1 MRPINT
7 DEYDRVVKLLVDA
20 DDTLT
25 FPAARKLL
33 RTYRL
38 QVVVDADACGQAAW
52 QAALLTAVNVGSRA
66 VHGGVRVALGEDA
79 VCCVPWARGRRL
91 SEAVAELGGDVVAIG
106 DTLEASV
113 PTIVFG
119 SGAVDAAD
127 SAPVVCALAGT
138 WVAAVAPARDVRVD
152 ADAPTGSAS
161 VLAATLAATIAV
173 SECFQWLRGHAVA
186 GDRAVRVSLWDPLQG
201 SDGPSIGGLP
211 SELWLLGLGHL
222 GQAYAWLLGLLPYPA
237 VDAGSLVLQD
247 DDRLST
253 ANRATSMLH
262 QSEAVGVRKTRL
274 TAGVMERLG
283 WETALVERR
292 YGGGSLHTSA
302 DPQVMLGGVDN
313 RDARRRLDET
323 GFPLI
328 YDAGLGAGPDG
339 FLGMTV
345 RRLPD
350 LRPSSEIWPDTAPL
364 VARPALSA
372 AAYAALEAETGNR
385 CGVELLA
392 GRSVATAFVGVTA
405 ACWVL
410 GGLLRELHGGLAL
423 SLVDF
428 SLRDPHQVVAL
439 EAIGARPPRVAT
451 VPCSP

>member
-1 MRPINT
+1 MRSIDT

-25 FPAARKLL
+25 FPAAQELL

-38 QVVVDADACGQAAW
+38 RVVADADACDQAAW
-52 QAALLTAVNVGSRA
+52 QAALLTAVNVGMRA
-66 VHGGVRVALGEDA
+66 VHGGVRVALGKDA
-79 VCCVPWARGRRL
+79 VCLVPWSRGRKL
-91 SEAVAELGGDVVAIG
+91 SEAVAELGGDVVAIS
-106 DTLEASV
+106 DTLEPGV
-113 PTIVFG
+113 PTIVLG
-119 SGAVDAAD
+119 GGAVDVAG
-127 SAPVVCALAGT
+127 SAPVVRALAGT
-138 WVAAVAPARDVRVD
+138 WVGAVAPARGVAD
-152 ADAPTGSAS
+152 ADTSTGPPS
-161 VLAATLAATIAV
+161 VLGATLAAAVAV

-186 GDRAVRVSLWDPLQG
+186 GDRAVRVSLWDPLRS
-201 SDGPSIGGLP
+201 SDGPSIGDLP

-237 VDAGSLVLQD
+237 VGAGSLVLQD
-247 DDRLST
+247 DDCLSA

-262 QSEAVGVRKTRL
+262 RAEAVGVRKTRL
-274 TAGVMERLG
+274 AAEAMERLG

-292 YGGGSLHTSA
+292 YVGGLLHASA
-302 DPQVMLGGVDN
+302 GPQVLLGGVDN

-339 FLGMTV
+339 FLGMTI

-350 LRPSSEIWPDTAPL
+350 LRPSSEIWPDAAPA
-364 VARPALSA
+364 VAGPPPTG

-392 GRSVATAFVGVTA
+392 GRTVATAFVGVTA

-410 GGLLRELHGGLAL
+410 GGLLRELNGGPAL

-428 SLRDPHQVVAL
+428 SLRDPSQVVAL
-439 EAIGARPPRVAT
+439 EALGARPPRVST
-451 VPCSP
+451 VPCAR